1 MFACYIVSEIFIYER
16 SGVFY
21 KKRLT
26 RTIHAYM
33 LETSRIIVG
42 KKCLGRHNQQYMI
55 NEAGLQMGFPELGI
69 FNDRHHQ

>member
-42 KKCLGRHNQQYMI
+42 KKCLGRHNQ
-55 NEAGLQMGFPELGI
+55 
-69 FNDRHHQ
+69 